1 MGFIYFI
8 YIITSFYELI
18 SFKLNNKIQLII
30 ILKNKKKMAF
40 RNWIPTLVNYFSTMK
55 DLDNQI
61 EEIRTEL
68 CQNPNFIP
76 RLLFDSID
84 LDQKNYITLN
94 DFRLYLNNHF
104 LPFEEKCLRRLI
116 HNFDKDKNFFQFIL
130 KNFLV

>member
-104 LPFEEKCLRRLI
+104 LPFEEQCLRRLI
-116 HNFDKDKNFFQFIL
+116 YNFDKDKDF
-130 KNFLV
+130 